1 MTLSFLFVTVLCK
14 QIRVLRNFVNWKV
27 HTTYKFTINLLLL
40 ATAWTFFPY
49 KHWAHWAIRIVVW
62 LCLGPWVK
70 LIDACILHKYYRTKE
85 DILRDGIPSTTEE
98 MKVDIANR
106 PNILHNILKSSL
118 VQTMGKSGRIVVE
131 DNLKLRDFRE
141 ETYGRFSERVP
152 AVDTSRF
159 PSIPLSS
166 SFAQPFLVATTG
178 EEPPAPAAGDDYY
191 QDLPPEAQ
199 TWSYVPGQKLDG
211 KMIPQPRIRATKA
224 VAFSN

>member
-1 MTLSFLFVTVLCK
+1 M
-14 QIRVLRNFVNWKV
+14 
-27 HTTYKFTINLLLL
+27 
-40 ATAWTFFPY
+40 
-49 KHWAHWAIRIVVW
+49 
-62 LCLGPWVK
+62 
-70 LIDACILHKYYRTKE
+70 DACILHKYYRTKE

-106 PNILHNILKSSL
+106 PNILHSLLKSSW
-118 VQTMGKSGRIVVE
+118 VQTMGKSGRVVVE

-166 SFAQPFLVATTG
+166 SFAQPFLAATGSTG
-178 EEPPAPAAGDDYY
+178 EEPPPAPAAAAGDDYY